1 MTFERTTVTG
11 DRDCSRSQAKLE
23 GSSYRKASISG
34 LVMTGGLQSK
44 LSVLTCNRHGLR
56 QSCSQ
61 RSLIN
66 CATLYRSRSQM
77 KIITSIN
84 VPVYLRQYYSLS
96 QRRMHTLQQ
105 LKPLVHTDQ
114 PTKLHLVASDL
125 EVLADVDVSLGPAL
139 TRCHALVVV
148 VLATAEERSQTA
160 GTSTTVST
168 VSISAGRSGRSAT
181 SGSVVSVATS
191 GCGSLPASV
200 ASTSVASRR
209 GSGGSSC
216 GCSAGGIV
224 SGVGAPFLSALAF
237 ACVGIR
243 ISSVSIGI
251 SSVAVS
257 TGHGA
262 LLDLLG
268 NLLVGGLVDRRV
280 RVQDGLGDVG
290 TLLGDGTGVLVA
302 LDGGREVLLVLSDLG
317 HDALQRLGR
326 LDVGRVVVCRQRLGV
341 CLLDGDTAAEVIGV
355 LAADGAHVSLG

>member
-1 MTFERTTVTG
+1 MLSKESHQLCYTLSIQRPNVNNHL
-11 DRDCSRSQAKLE
+11 DKCSRLSKT
-23 GSSYRKASISG
+23 
-34 LVMTGGLQSK
+34 VLQS
-44 LSVLTCNRHGLR
+44 LSKKNAHYNN
-56 QSCSQ
+56 SSQ
-61 RSLIN
+61 
-66 CATLYRSRSQM
+66 
-77 KIITSIN
+77 
-84 VPVYLRQYYSLS
+84 
-96 QRRMHTLQQ
+96 
-105 LKPLVHTDQ
+105 LVHSDQ
-114 PTKLHLVASDL
+114 STKLRLVASDL
-125 EVLADVDVSLGPAL
+125 EVLANINVSLGPTL

-148 VLATAEERSQTA
+148 VVLATAKERSQTA
-160 GTSTTVST
+160 GTPTTVSA

-191 GCGSLPASV
+191 GCGSLPAPV

-209 GSGGSSC
+209 GSGGSTAGVRVGSC
-216 GCSAGGIV
+216 SIV

-243 ISSVSIGI
+243 ISSVGIGI
-251 SSVAVS
+251 SIVAVS

-280 RVQDGLGDVG
+280 RVQDGLGDIG

-302 LDGGREVLLVLSDLG
+302 LDGGREVLLVLGDLG

-341 CLLDGDTAAEVIGV
+341 CLLDGDTAAEVVGV